1 LVYANEEALPRAWF
15 VDTVRVQSDKRT
27 MLEQMRDGA
36 FNPRTTALVESGFDG
51 MQAIGSDS
59 ASSARVVGSGNQK
72 LTIRTTTSAKQ
83 MLVVSEVYYDEWHA
97 YVDGAEVPMVKTNFL
112 LRGVVVPPGTHTV
125 EFRYQS
131 PAFETGRTISLASN
145 IVTTL
150 LGLGALGMWV
160 LQRQK
165 GQPQA

>member
-1 LVYANEEALPRAWF
+1 
-15 VDTVRVQSDKRT
+15 
-27 MLEQMRDGA
+27 
-36 FNPRTTALVESGFDG
+36 
-51 MQAIGSDS
+51 
-59 ASSARVVGSGNQK
+59 
-72 LTIRTTTSAKQ
+72 
-83 MLVVSEVYYDEWHA
+83 
-97 YVDGAEVPMVKTNFL
+97 VKTNFL

-150 LGLGALGMWV
+150 LGLGALGMWI